1 MALFLVAFLLVA
13 LSAYFL
19 TAVLRP
25 SRRLTGW
32 LAFFLFFCAIVVL
45 TTEIA
50 SLLQQFNP
58 LFFLSAHSLTCLA
71 AGLAWIKRGGGEQL
85 KLGLRAFQAP
95 LRKHPELLLLLLGV
109 LLAYAVGLAL
119 LLTTPQNNYD
129 SMTYHL
135 ARVGYWLQ
143 HGTLAPWVTPNP
155 RQVTFPPNAEILI
168 AWTALFTRSE
178 QLSGLV
184 QWLSAPVTMLA
195 IFGLVQ
201 LLGAKRWQA
210 IFLAALWAILPENW
224 LQSHTTMNDLITA
237 ALLTSGV
244 TLLYTGWQERGP
256 ISLALAGLAFGL
268 AAGTKSTVALALPGL
283 ALAALLLVFLP
294 GRSAAQP
301 SGEQP
306 AKQVAS
312 RLRPVLS
319 RLGVVLA
326 SGMAAFILFGMF
338 IYAQNQLTY
347 GNPLSVPQ
355 WTGELLKSDLS
366 KTERLAKNLLLY
378 TFQAADLTGLPPVIR
393 QPVAEF
399 EADLVQTAVER
410 LPALQGARFGR
421 WLTQLNRILY
431 GPQTVHEDQAW
442 FGPLF
447 LLLFLPAALI
457 QAIQGLRQRDPLRLG
472 LLGLTFGFL
481 LTQAYLQEWS
491 PYKGRYFVLVVPLAM
506 PLLLPWLKLR
516 GLSGR
521 LTRWAIILL
530 SLLVISVTVL
540 TNYMKPLSGPNAV
553 WNLDDIR
560 LRTINHPS
568 FEPVLRAVEANVP
581 VEASLATRF
590 SEDTWDYPLFGER
603 FSRRVIQ
610 LDPFAA
616 ELDFAPLLA
625 DGIEYFL
632 FEPRERPFLA
642 IPASLELIW
651 QHEGWTLFRACPP
664 ATCRADAQADQLL
677 LSATDSRNLVR
688 IDPELVGEVGILGLV
703 PTIEW
708 PVEQIDGQGFYWIG
722 EGIYQGLKGYLW
734 SDQAREVSLS
744 LQASPGPAR
753 ADPNRTLVFGLEWL
767 EGYGTVP
774 EGKVE
779 IIKSFSEPVRLVYRV
794 KLQRGLNEFQLQS
807 PDIATILEQPNGDR
821 RPILIKIENL
831 LVRPVGGTEP

>member
-13 LSAYFL
+13 LSAFFL

-25 SRRLTGW
+25 SRRLTGL
-32 LAFFLFFCAIVVL
+32 LAFFLFFSAILVL
-45 TTEIA
+45 TAEIA

-71 AGLAWIKRGGGEQL
+71 AGLAWIKLVGGERF
-85 KLGLRAFQAP
+85 KLDLRAFQAP
-95 LRKHPELLLLLLGV
+95 LRKHPEVLLLFLGV
-109 LLAYAVGLAL
+109 LLAYGAGLVL

-168 AWTALFTRSE
+168 AWAALFTRGE
-178 QLSGLV
+178 QLSGMV

-195 IFGLVQ
+195 IFGLAQ

-210 IFLAALWAILPENW
+210 LFLSALWAILPENW
-224 LQSHTTMNDLITA
+224 LQSPTTMNDLISA
-237 ALLTSGV
+237 AFLTSGV
-244 TLLYTGWQERGP
+244 TLLYTGWQERGSK
-256 ISLALAGLAFGL
+256 SLALAGLAFGL

-294 GRSAAQP
+294 GRRPAQVDGGQSANP
-301 SGEQP
+301 F
-306 AKQVAS
+306 AS
-312 RLRPVLS
+312 RLRPGLS
-319 RLGVVLA
+319 RLGVILT
-326 SGMAAFILFGMF
+326 SGLAAFILLGMF
-338 IYAQNQLTY
+338 IYAQNQLAY

-355 WTGELLKSDLS
+355 WTGDLLKSDLS

-378 TFQAADLTGLPPVIR
+378 TFQAADLTGLPPAIR
-393 QPVAEF
+393 QPLAEF
-399 EADLVQTAVER
+399 EAGLVQEAVQR

-457 QAIQGLRQRDPLRLG
+457 QAIHGLRQRDPLRLG

-481 LTQAYLQEWS
+481 LTQAYIQEWS

-506 PLLLPWLKLR
+506 PLLLPWLELR
-516 GLSGR
+516 GLPGR
-521 LTRWAIILL
+521 LTRWAIVLL

-540 TNYMKPLSGPNAV
+540 TNYMKPLSGSNAV
-553 WNLDDIR
+553 WKLDDIR
-560 LRTINHPS
+560 LRTINHPG

-581 VEASLATRF
+581 AEANLATRF

-625 DGIEYFL
+625 DGIEFFL

-642 IPASLELIW
+642 TPAGLELIW
-651 QHEGWTLFRACPP
+651 QQDGWTLFRACLP
-664 ATCRADAQADQLL
+664 AACRADPQAEQLL
-677 LSATDSRNLVR
+677 RSAVDSRNLVR
-688 IDPELVGEVGILGLV
+688 IAPELVGKLGILGLV

-708 PVEQIDGQGFYWIG
+708 PIEQIDGQGFYWIG
-722 EGIYQGLKGYLW
+722 EGTYQGLKGYLW
-734 SDQAREVSLS
+734 SDQAREVSFS
-744 LQASPGPAR
+744 LLASPGPAR
-753 ADPNRTLVFGLEWL
+753 ADPNRTLILNLEWL
-767 EGYGTVP
+767 EGYGSIP

-779 IIKSFSEPVRLVYRV
+779 ISRSFSGPVRLVYRL

-807 PDIATILEQPNGDR
+807 PDLANILEQPNGDR

-831 LVRPVGGTEP
+831 LVRPLGGGEP